1 MSMPVCLPEVIAKA
15 SSEDRT
21 ILASLLDI
29 RQHDTQS
36 LRDRLRSKSRN
47 ILDKASGREVSYA
60 ELLKKIGAAH
70 GIRPILFETPRDF
83 ERRIV
88 RTLFRRTQRVLA
100 APKYGDSL
108 IEMKKRYRR
117 NPTFGGE
124 ATGGASILVAQASGF
139 GVYQMATTVMG
150 MASSAAGITIPFIGY
165 MALTKT
171 IFLAIGPLGW
181 AALGASVLH
190 KLTKPK
196 YSEMAAIVAWM
207 FLVRN
212 QADRQWTIGN
222 FSISE
227 LTRKLIKAALSIGLA
242 VLLIGTNDNSGRS
255 VIELNPA
262 PVVTSSQTEPQPH
275 TPLAGKSAESSQSA
289 SVEQPTEDVQS
300 EITETLSMWAA
311 EQAQNDA
318 VKTADY
324 YAEHVDRYFLQRKV
338 TREFVE
344 ADKEAFLNTGKR
356 IQNFAIG
363 NLQFEAISPT
373 AATVILTKSWAIFN
387 PEEATTAQ
395 GSTRSRVWLK
405 RTVEGWKIDGE
416 QDLKPTKE

>member
-1 MSMPVCLPEVIAKA
+1 M
-15 SSEDRT
+15 
-21 ILASLLDI
+21 
-29 RQHDTQS
+29 
-36 LRDRLRSKSRN
+36 
-47 ILDKASGREVSYA
+47 
-60 ELLKKIGAAH
+60 
-70 GIRPILFETPRDF
+70 
-83 ERRIV
+83 
-88 RTLFRRTQRVLA
+88 
-100 APKYGDSL
+100 
-108 IEMKKRYRR
+108 
-117 NPTFGGE
+117 
-124 ATGGASILVAQASGF
+124 
-139 GVYQMATTVMG
+139 
-150 MASSAAGITIPFIGY
+150 
-165 MALTKT
+165 
-171 IFLAIGPLGW
+171 
-181 AALGASVLH
+181 
-190 KLTKPK
+190 
-196 YSEMAAIVAWM
+196 
-207 FLVRN
+207 
-212 QADRQWTIGN
+212 
-222 FSISE
+222 
-227 LTRKLIKAALSIGLA
+227 
-242 VLLIGTNDNSGRS
+242 
-255 VIELNPA
+255 
-262 PVVTSSQTEPQPH
+262 
-275 TPLAGKSAESSQSA
+275 
-289 SVEQPTEDVQS
+289 EQPTEDVQS